1 MSIRIMQ
8 EEKGFTKPTL
18 SKSQDSINTF
28 SRVKVANFDKMITLA
43 VCFDVGVNN
52 SNIIAVTNCCSF
64 KKASKMPP
72 IYFQNTF
79 MKERSNILV

>member
-8 EEKGFTKPTL
+8 EEKGFTNLTL
-18 SKSQDSINTF
+18 SKSQDSNNTF
-28 SRVKVANFDKMITLA
+28 SRVKVANFDKITLA